1 MSKSLFGKL
10 FNKAPVPY
18 SSRQGNRDSIFS
30 TPQKKNDPTQGM
42 MEAYG
47 SVGTLFAIVNRTATS
62 VSAAEWKLYRKAK
75 PGERD
80 EDREEVTRHLALDV
94 FNKPN
99 EFMTR
104 QEFLESIQQHID
116 LTGEAYWVVY
126 SMSGFGTKFPT
137 ELWPVR
143 PDKMSPVKHPTKFLT
158 GWIYNGPDGEQ
169 IPLKKEDVIQI
180 RMPNPLDPYRGMGP
194 VQSIMIDL
202 DSHRYSAEWNRNFF
216 LNGAEPGGIIEV
228 DARLSDEEFDEMAY
242 RWREQHQG
250 VANAHRIAI
259 LENGQWKERKFSQRD
274 MQFAELRKISSE
286 VIREAFGFPV
296 PMLGTTENVNKAV
309 AEAAETLYAR
319 HVIKPRLDR
328 IKQALNHDFLPLF
341 GTSAEGL
348 EFDYENPVPD
358 DRQADNEQLA
368 ARTEAATKLVAAG
381 WDDKD
386 VLLAV
391 GLPPMKFKKPEPVA
405 PASAGAVPGKE
416 DKPDAGTPSE
426 DSPSQSQDDG
436 QE

>member
-1 MSKSLFGKL
+1 
-10 FNKAPVPY
+10 
-18 SSRQGNRDSIFS
+18 
-30 TPQKKNDPTQGM
+30 
-42 MEAYG
+42 
-47 SVGTLFAIVNRTATS
+47 
-62 VSAAEWKLYRKAK
+62 
-75 PGERD
+75 
-80 EDREEVTRHLALDV
+80 
-94 FNKPN
+94 
-99 EFMTR
+99 
-104 QEFLESIQQHID
+104 
-116 LTGEAYWVVY
+116 
-126 SMSGFGTKFPT
+126 
-137 ELWPVR
+137 
-143 PDKMSPVKHPTKFLT
+143 
-158 GWIYNGPDGEQ
+158 
-169 IPLKKEDVIQI
+169 
-180 RMPNPLDPYRGMGP
+180 
-194 VQSIMIDL
+194 
-202 DSHRYSAEWNRNFF
+202 
-216 LNGAEPGGIIEV
+216 
-228 DARLSDEEFDEMAY
+228 
-242 RWREQHQG
+242 
-250 VANAHRIAI
+250 
-259 LENGQWKERKFSQRD
+259 
-274 MQFAELRKISSE
+274 
-286 VIREAFGFPV
+286 
-296 PMLGTTENVNKAV
+296 MLGTTENVNKAV